1 MLFPTLYSQPR
12 PVRLSE
18 ATRRFAYDSLN
29 HVYGL
34 DTKKTPCVFLDHIP
48 AFKTYSALEQYDAA
62 ISEIAAKAPLRIV
75 PGELLSGAAT
85 LGDAIS
91 HFVPARYE
99 NQNICYSVSHVT
111 LGFDFAVAEGINAV
125 EARIRHNMS
134 QTAGDTRVFESMLR
148 TIGAMRLWH
157 KRYIQQLEQEPGEK
171 SLAALREVPFAPP
184 KNFHQAVQS
193 LWFLFAFTR
202 LCGNWS
208 GIGRIDQILGPY
220 LKEDLARGALTLE
233 QAREIVAHF
242 FIKGCEWICGGDCG
256 SGDAQH
262 YQNIVLSGVD
272 EEGNDITNEVTYLVL
287 DIIEELGI
295 GDFPIA
301 VRLNARTPR
310 QLLERCAEV
319 LRHGGGIL
327 AFYNEETVLRAL
339 TASGYPLKTARRF
352 ANDGCWEVQIPGDT
366 CFTYIPFDGL
376 FILQQNTL
384 GGYSRVP
391 NFPTFEALYDAYIRD
406 LKTAVEKLVSSYGGK
421 VCRHSADSVAAL
433 FERGCIESGRAYA
446 DFGPKYNVLSPH
458 LGGATDIINSLYA
471 LKKAVYEEK
480 RITLPELCRILAQNW
495 EGNEPLRLHMLN
507 RYSYFGNGSDE
518 ADALACRLLHDF
530 AVICK
535 NLKNPAGLQ
544 TPPGISTF
552 GRQIEWAPQREAAP
566 FGKKKG
572 ALLSGN
578 FSPTPG
584 TDGNGATAVIR
595 SFCKPDLTEISG
607 GCALD
612 LKLMPACFRG
622 EEGIA
627 AVCGLLEGFL
637 ALGGF
642 FLQPDVQ
649 DADILKAAQEHPEDY
664 QTLSV
669 RVSGWN
675 ARFVTLNSQWQHM
688 IMERTAEGSI

>member
-1 MLFPTLYSQPR
+1 MLFPTLYSELR
-12 PVRLSE
+12 PIRLSE

-34 DTKKTPCVFLDHIP
+34 DTKKTPCVFLDHIQN
-48 AFKTYSALEQYDAA
+48 FKELSALEQYDAA
-62 ISEIAAKAPLRIV
+62 IYEIAAKAPLRIV

-99 NQNICYSVSHVT
+99 EKNFCYSVSHVT
-111 LGFDFAVAEGINAV
+111 LGFDFAVAEGMDAV
-125 EARIRHNMS
+125 EARIRRNMAKS
-134 QTAGDTRVFESMLR
+134 NTRVFESMLR
-148 TIGAMRLWH
+148 GIDAMRLWH
-157 KRYIQQLEQEPGEK
+157 KRYIEELQNMPDNK
-171 SLAALREVPFAPP
+171 SLKALKEVPFAPP

-220 LKEDLARGALTLE
+220 LKEDLAKGTLTLD
-233 QAREIVAHF
+233 QAREILAHF
-242 FIKGCEWICGGDCG
+242 FIKGCEWICGGNYG

-262 YQNIVLSGVD
+262 YQNIVLAGVD
-272 EEGNDITNEVTYLVL
+272 EEGNDGTNEVTYLVL

-295 GDFPIA
+295 GDFPLA
-301 VRLNARTPR
+301 VRLNTHTPQR
-310 QLLERCAEV
+310 LLKRCAEV

-327 AFYNEETVLRAL
+327 AFYNEDTVLQAL
-339 TASGYPLKTARRF
+339 TSSGYPLQMARRF

-376 FILQQNTL
+376 FILQHETL
-384 GGYSRVP
+384 RDYITAPDFS
-391 NFPTFEALYDAYIRD
+391 TFEDLYGAYIRD
-406 LKTAVEKLVSSYGGK
+406 LKAAVERLVASYGGK
-421 VCRHSADSVAAL
+421 VCRHSADSIAAL
-433 FERGCIESGRAYA
+433 FEKGCIESGRAYA
-446 DFGPKYNVLSPH
+446 DLGPKYNVLSPH
-458 LGGATDIINSLYA
+458 IGGAADVINSLYA
-471 LKKAVYEEK
+471 IKKAVHEEK
-480 RITLPELCRILAQNW
+480 RLTLPELCRILAQNW

-507 RYSYFGNGSDE
+507 RYSYFGNGSEE

-535 NLKNPAGLQ
+535 SLSSAGLQ

-552 GRQIEWAPQREAAP
+552 GRQIEWAPQRAATP

-572 ALLSGN
+572 SLLSGN

-584 TDGNGATAVIR
+584 TDGKGATAVIR
-595 SFCKPDLTEISG
+595 SFCAPDLTEISG

-612 LKLMPACFRG
+612 LKLMPACVKG

-627 AVCGLLEGFL
+627 AVCGLLQGFL
-637 ALGGF
+637 SLGGF
-642 FLQPDVQ
+642 FLQLDVQ
-649 DADILKAAQEHPEDY
+649 DAGILKAAQKHPEDY

-675 ARFVTLNSQWQHM
+675 ARFVTLDEQWQRM
-688 IMERTAEGSI
+688 IIERTAEGSI